1 MKEVLSF
8 QKNITVISEANNTD
22 HWTKKN
28 KRHQQQQFLIR
39 AAWNELD
46 VKITPPCVVKI
57 TRLGVRELDWS
68 NLVYALKW
76 IQDELAA
83 CILPEKVV
91 HYITKKGKVKSNKG
105 FADGDKRI
113 TWMYEQEWYPISGVR
128 VQVYQEQPLTLE
140 ESA

>member
-1 MKEVLSF
+1 LNLVFSF
-8 QKNITVISEANNTD
+8 QKNIKVISEANNTD

-39 AAWNELD
+39 CAWNESEK
-46 VKITPPCVVKI
+46 KIVPPCTVKI

-91 HYITKKGKVKSNKG
+91 HYTTKNGTVKSNKG
-105 FADGDKRI
+105 FADSDKRI
-113 TWMYEQEWYPISGVR
+113 TWLYEQEWYPISAVR
-128 VQVYQEQPLTLE
+128 VEIYQEQSQAHE
-140 ESA
+140 ECA